1 MTKKIIISLMIIF
14 AGFAVCRFTKAQAQ
28 FSVDVY
34 FFYQE
39 GCPYCAQMKL
49 FLADLIKRNP
59 NVKVNAYDM
68 ADKNNQE
75 LFLDFVGAYGT
86 TEGGSPMLFIGDKVI
101 DGDYPIEV
109 ENAVNN
115 CFALGCESSSV
126 KIDNYRKIKNV
137 SNNDSSSL
145 ELLMSLR
152 WVIIIAT
159 LIFIGG
165 IVFSFKRRE

>member
-86 TEGGSPMLFIGDKVI
+86 STGGSPMLFIGDKVI
-101 DGDYPIEV
+101 EGNYPIEV

-115 CFALGCESSSV
+115 CLALRCISPRV
-126 KIDNYRKIKNV
+126 KLANYIKNNNI
-137 SNNDSSSL
+137 SNSDSSL
-145 ELLMSLR
+145 ELLMNLR
-152 WVIIIAT
+152 WVIIITA

-165 IVFSFKRRE
+165 IVISFNRKK

>member
-1 MTKKIIISLMIIF
+1 MIIF
-14 AGFAVCRFTKAQAQ
+14 AGFTAVHFAKAQSQ
-28 FSVDVY
+28 STVDVY

-75 LFLDFVGAYGT
+75 LFLDFIGAYGT
-86 TEGGSPMLFIGDKVI
+86 STGGSPMLFIGDKVI
-101 DGDYPIEV
+101 EGNYPIEV

-115 CFALGCESSSV
+115 CFALGCNSPSV
-126 KIDNYRKIKNV
+126 KLANYRKNSNI
-137 SNNDSSSL
+137 SNNDSSL
-145 ELLMSLR
+145 ELLMNLR
-152 WVIIIAT
+152 WVFIGFAI
-159 LIFIGG
+159 IFIGV
-165 IVFSFKRRE
+165 IFYKFSKPSYHDAGR